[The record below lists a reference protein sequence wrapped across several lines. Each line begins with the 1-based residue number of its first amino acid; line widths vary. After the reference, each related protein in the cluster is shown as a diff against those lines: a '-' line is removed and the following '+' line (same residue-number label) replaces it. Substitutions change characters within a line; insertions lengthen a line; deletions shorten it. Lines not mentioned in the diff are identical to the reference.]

1 MNEEDATDTMLKE
14 SNGMAQSVEQM
25 LARLI
30 AGDEK
35 LRELLVKTTQCYIR
49 EQMMKREDGGHSEM
63 EGERAG
69 SAIVEE
75 EGQGHR
81 IPYGNWLDEATTGS
95 QP

>member
-1 MNEEDATDTMLKE
+1 MNEEVATDTMLQE

-49 EQMMKREDGGHSEM
+49 EQMMKR
-63 EGERAG
+63 
-69 SAIVEE
+69 
-75 EGQGHR
+75 
-81 IPYGNWLDEATTGS
+81 
-95 QP
+95 